1 MNFFVY
7 DCADIVFEL
16 LIQDNANCTLLSIKR
31 KGGENINLTFFDFP
45 SEVVERL
52 VNAFGP
58 PKRTRIKSSN
68 NNMKQDRPEAHSN
81 AGPDAQF

>member
-1 MNFFVY
+1 MDFSVH

-16 LIQDNANCTLLSIKR
+16 HMPDNANCTLFSIKR

-68 NNMKQDRPEAHSN
+68 DNMKQDRPEAHSN
-81 AGPDAQF
+81 TDPDAQF